1 MTIPLPPLDWAW
13 EPADVALYHLAIG
26 AGEER
31 DELALLLE
39 DRLRPLPTFAAL
51 SCFPTLIH
59 IDELPGLQGVDL
71 TAVLHAEH
79 ELILCDALPPSGQ
92 VRSEGVVKAI
102 ADKDAGAMVRIEQES
117 RWPSGELAWTNR
129 YSMFARG
136 AGPLSDGA
144 TAPSLGQPPPDR
156 APDLEFVQRT
166 APWQALLYR
175 HTGDD
180 NPLHLDPEYAR
191 RGGFETPILQGLCS
205 LGFVVRGLVGHPGC
219 PPGAAVRRI
228 AVRFTGAV
236 EPGEDLRTSVWKVD
250 GGAAFETW
258 TGAGATV
265 LSRGVVEASTPDT

>member
-1 MTIPLPPLDWAW
+1 MTIPLPSLEWAW

-26 AGEER
+26 AGSEPGDLDMLVEN
-31 DELALLLE
+31 
-39 DRLRPLPTFAAL
+39 RLRPIPTFAAL

-59 IDELPGLQGVDL
+59 IDELPGLEGIDL
-71 TAVLHAEH
+71 ACVLHAEH
-79 ELILCDALPPSGQ
+79 ELVLCDALPATGR
-92 VRSEGVVKAI
+92 VRSEGAVKAI

-144 TAPSLGQPPPDR
+144 TAPPLGKSPPDR

-180 NPLHLDPEYAR
+180 NPLHLDPGYAR

-205 LGFVVRGLVGHPGC
+205 LGFVVRGLVGRPGC
-219 PPGAAVRRI
+219 PPGAAVRRA

-236 EPGEDLRTSVWKVD
+236 EPGEALRTSLWKVD
-250 GGAAFETW
+250 GGTAFETR
-258 TGAGATV
+258 TGAGAPV
-265 LSRGVVEASTPDT
+265 LSRGVVEAGTPDT